1 MYKYYLHLAL
11 PFPLSHLLTY
21 SFSLS
26 LCHFDQLKIDPD
38 LVPSCNACKIFF
50 RRLITRTAPVKQCYI
65 GEHCFTKSPITKK
78 CTFCR
83 FQKCIQ
89 VGMTLPSYLH
99 FGELTKEKCIDSTI
113 QKLILME
120 AHRKDLMAN
129 YYTSYLNP
137 TIDEVIRL
145 NKVEYTRKSQNH
157 QMSFYNWA
165 FHCCLVT
172 VDFMKKFSFVNLLRF
187 EDQKNLMK
195 EFYIKLTVLINS
207 KQSMSCGKEGMTFP
221 DGSDVLP
228 PTSSEWGISK
238 ISQNLENKVRCR
250 LIGRLSELRIT
261 DEEYLLINFKNFQKF
276 SKILIT
282 FSSVFKAFYNFPRTE
297 LSKIVS
303 RKIEK
308 HFQSTKILQIFPEV
322 SSIFQKNLKFSTTF
336 QNS

>member
-1 MYKYYLHLAL
+1 
-11 PFPLSHLLTY
+11 
-21 SFSLS
+21 
-26 LCHFDQLKIDPD
+26 
-38 LVPSCNACKIFF
+38 
-50 RRLITRTAPVKQCYI
+50 
-65 GEHCFTKSPITKK
+65 
-78 CTFCR
+78 
-83 FQKCIQ
+83 
-89 VGMTLPSYLH
+89 MTLPSYLH

-261 DEEYLLINFKNFQKF
+261 DEEYLLMCV
-276 SKILIT
+276 LI
-282 FSSVFKAFYNFPRTE
+282 FCNPSMS
-297 LSKIVS
+297 
-303 RKIEK
+303 
-308 HFQSTKILQIFPEV
+308 
-322 SSIFQKNLKFSTTF
+322 
-336 QNS
+336 